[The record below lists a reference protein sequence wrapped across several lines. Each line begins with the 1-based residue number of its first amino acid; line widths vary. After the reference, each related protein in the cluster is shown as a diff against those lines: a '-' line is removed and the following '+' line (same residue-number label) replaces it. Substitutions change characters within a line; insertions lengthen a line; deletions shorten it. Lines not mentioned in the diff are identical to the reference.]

1 MNRNESIRGMRIN
14 DKRSLTGWTEFAE
27 RAGRST
33 IDTLPSPLG
42 NRAAATTKMPQRDIH
57 GFHLSDLWQ
66 VRDPSRIGFSTHLE
80 SVSANHLEDY
90 SVGDGQEVDSG

>member
-27 RAGRST
+27 RAGRSP

-66 VRDPSRIGFSTHLE
+66 VPGSIAHWLQHPFGIGVCQPPGGSFR
-80 SVSANHLEDY
+80 
-90 SVGDGQEVDSG
+90 G